1 MTRPALSL
9 FQRSKPHRLDQR
21 GRNSF
26 QSTHDAGPLRA
37 NLVVLLR
44 YLANLS
50 TGRLILWCYLIW
62 YLVVLVRYFDPNP
75 RLWLTSVGLSIII
88 GYALFIS
95 TTAAGLNKVKLDR
108 WQTFRLFLMPF
119 CVSSFAAL
127 VKGRG
132 FILVFS
138 PKPAEILIAAA
149 LCALL
154 GGTVAL
160 LRRHRNQADA
170 VSQPVSKII
179 TR

>member
-1 MTRPALSL
+1 M
-9 FQRSKPHRLDQR
+9 
-21 GRNSF
+21 
-26 QSTHDAGPLRA
+26 
-37 NLVVLLR
+37 LLR
-44 YLANLS
+44 YLAKLS
-50 TGRLILWCYLIW
+50 TGRMILWCYLIW

-75 RLWLTSVGLSIII
+75 RLWLTSLGLSLII
-88 GYALFIS
+88 GYALYIS
-95 TTAAGLNKVKLDR
+95 TTAAGSNKVKLDR

-138 PKPAEILIAAA
+138 PKLAEIVIAAA

-154 GGTVAL
+154 IGTVAL

-170 VSQPVSKII
+170 VSQPASKVI
-179 TR
+179 TH